1 MRTYRIS
8 AMASGL
14 VRMWR
19 GWSVIVPVVIVNAL
33 LQALL
38 VWPDATPMIDSSAIL
53 YAVVSGLVFLASY
66 GLVAATALHVA
77 DGRVGWRQ
85 AAGVLRQHGPRVTLW
100 AVGLGL
106 VAALGF
112 AVYTVP
118 GLVVLAL
125 TPFLLLA
132 ALDGQRNPLAAN
144 FRTIGRRF
152 WRWLGTTIITGVVV
166 IVGALGSGLFTFFT
180 RGSFASLVVWFVA
193 GLVLAWFTTA
203 WALIYRSAAATSD

>member
-1 MRTYRIS
+1 
-8 AMASGL
+8 MASGL

-53 YAVVSGLVFLASY
+53 DAVVSGLAFLASY

-85 AAGVLRQHGPRVTLW
+85 VSVVLRQHGLRFTLW

-118 GLVVLAL
+118 GLIVLAL

-132 ALDGQRNPLAAN
+132 ALDGQANPLAAN